1 MLRARYAGSIRL
13 AASLSVPTRNT
24 TLIRMATLATGAGA
38 RAPSVVL
45 CSAAFVMMVQTTH
58 FANLNNVAFSGRLG
72 SSRLGGVFAERK
84 VSAPVMVVRCIRG
97 ERAAQG
103 AFAEDDH
110 VVQALATN

>member
-1 MLRARYAGSIRL
+1 MQAPIRL
-13 AASLSVPTRNT
+13 APSYGCLHAHDADPHGDAGHWGRWTRT
-24 TLIRMATLATGAGA
+24 V
-38 RAPSVVL
+38 SSL

-72 SSRLGGVFAERK
+72 SSGLRGVFAERK
-84 VSAPVMVVRCIRG
+84 VSAPAMVTRCIRG

-110 VVQALATN
+110 VVQTLATN